1 MTSKMFPASRNVLFL
16 LALIAFAFAPSLLAQ
31 SAGTGALT
39 GIISDPS
46 GALVPNVA
54 VTLTSTDT
62 NQVRTATTGADG
74 GYKFA
79 LLPPGTYR
87 VRFSAAGFKTS
98 EVSAVTVN
106 VTETPVLDRALEVG
120 AQSEQVTVEAQTEAL
135 QTATSTLGNTVG
147 SRTVT
152 ALPLSS
158 RNYTQILALSAGTNT
173 TANNA
178 TALGK
183 GTQNMSVNG
192 NDPGQNNF
200 QMDGVNITNFANS
213 GSANDSGLYAGVGIP
228 SPDSLQEFKV
238 QTSTYDAS
246 YGRNPGANV
255 NVVTKS
261 GTNQIHGTGFE
272 FLRDTIF
279 NANDFFRNRN
289 CGASAAARAVCQSTG
304 GIKQVLNQN
313 QFGGVIGGPIIKN
326 KLFIFGSYQGT
337 RQKNGLASQGVT
349 TALLPPIPGG
359 DRSAPGFRAL
369 LGAAS
374 CPASHQ
380 GDSNFVT
387 PNRQNVLCDGSNIS
401 PVALNILNIKL
412 PNGQYYIPGS
422 GVSGYA
428 QATFTDPAIYN
439 GDQELVNFDYLI
451 SSKNTVA
458 GRWFFTN
465 DPQITPLGGQL
476 PGAPGHLGF
485 DNVNSVLK
493 LTTIVTNS
501 IVNEARVSYQRNLS
515 QTIAQTVPGVTN
527 GQLGITPNVPGVDLP
542 PPFAIS
548 ASGFSILGGAN
559 NGTFSVTNQTQIA
572 DQVSLSR
579 GRHTMRAG
587 FEWEQN
593 AWPITWSGTRGNFTV
608 GTFNDLLVGGPQ
620 NAATG
625 QLGNIQ
631 QCIFCTRSAPQG
643 IVHGYYAAGGSA
655 FFQDDFKA
663 TSKLTFNLGVR
674 WEYNGALN
682 DKYGNLSQIWVS
694 RLQAT
699 PPPQAPTTSGA
710 GISQWVVPAN
720 FISHYGQPPAG
731 VLVNSDNTSERVG
744 ARLSNFGPRF
754 GFAYQANSKLV
765 VRGGTGIFF
774 DRVGGDRIVY
784 SVEQGNPYS
793 ATIDYNAQNN
803 QTLANPFPALP
814 VLGTFSSRYAN
825 FSPACVANPNSNLS
839 LCNSNLNIPFL
850 TEVLHTPLIRQYNL
864 GVQYQFAPQWILE
877 LGYVGSSSINLM
889 EQYHN
894 NNTAQLASVANP
906 INGITTNTAA
916 NFLYRVPYLGY
927 QAVGV
932 RGTAFDAYAN
942 YNSLQA
948 TVRKQFSHGFAFQG
962 AYTWSKAMTV
972 EYNNVANSND
982 AGNLAQQYGPAT
994 FSRPQRFVANYSYD
1008 LPFGTHSGVLQKV
1021 LGGWNVSGVTVLQGG
1036 SPMTIADATSGT
1048 LFGTQ
1053 GASQAGFGRVQMAPG
1068 SSYADINTAG
1078 GVEQRLGGASGGP
1091 GWFNKGAFVAPPAMS
1106 PTGTIYYSTA
1116 SSSGQAQCAAANGG
1130 ISCGT
1135 LYGNSGSGIIKG
1147 PGQFNFDISILKTTQ
1162 IFEKQTLQF
1171 RAEFFNAFNHPQ
1183 FTNPNYGQGAIYA
1196 LPNFASGSFGQI
1208 TSTSVNP
1215 RVIQL
1220 ALKYIF

>member
-1 MTSKMFPASRNVLFL
+1 MFSALRNVFFL
-16 LALIAFAFAPSLLAQ
+16 LALAAIVFTPSLLAQ

-39 GIISDPS
+39 GTISDPS
-46 GALVPNVA
+46 GAVVPNVT

-87 VRFSAAGFKTS
+87 VRFGAPGFKTS

-261 GTNQIHGTGFE
+261 GTNQIHGAGFE

-289 CGASAAARAVCQSTG
+289 CGASAAALATCQNTG
-304 GIKQVLNQN
+304 GVKQVLNQN

-349 TALLPPIPGG
+349 TAQLPPIPAG
-359 DRSAPGFRAL
+359 DRSAPGFRAA
-369 LGAAS
+369 LGQAS
-374 CPASHQ
+374 CPANHL
-380 GDSNFVT
+380 GDNNFVT
-387 PNRQNVLCDGSNIS
+387 PNRQNVLCDGTNINQ
-401 PVALNILNIKL
+401 VALNILNIKL

-422 GVSGYA
+422 GTNGYA

-451 SSKNTVA
+451 SSKNTLA

-515 QTIAQTVPGVTN
+515 QTTAQTVPGVTN
-527 GQLGITPNVPGVDLP
+527 QQLGITPNVPGVDLP
-542 PPFAIS
+542 PPFAIA
-548 ASGFSILGGAN
+548 ASGFSILGGIN

-572 DQVSLSR
+572 DQVSISR

-631 QCIFCTRSAPQG
+631 QCLFCTRSAPQG

-699 PPPQAPTTSGA
+699 PPPQGPTTSGP

-720 FISHYGQPPAG
+720 FVDHYGQPPAG

-754 GFAYQANSKLV
+754 GFAYQVNSKLV

-825 FSPACVANPNSNLS
+825 MSQACVTNPNSNLS

-972 EYNNVANSND
+972 EYNNVANSNN
-982 AGNLAQQYGPAT
+982 AGDLAQQYGPAT

-1036 SPMTIADATSGT
+1036 SPMTIADATAGT

-1068 SSYADINTAG
+1068 VSYADINTPG

-1106 PTGTIYYSTA
+1106 PTGTVYYSTA

-1135 LYGNSGSGIIKG
+1135 LYGNSGTGIVKG

-1162 IFEKQTLQF
+1162 IFENQTLQF